1 MRVKTLSLWKSM
13 MSRLHKI
20 YADDVLGFGRY
31 EGTKLRDVPLSY
43 LKWFIVNGTDRF
55 LAEVFALELGRRDK
69 SFR

>member
-1 MRVKTLSLWKSM
+1 

-20 YADDVLGFGRY
+20 YADDVLDFGRY
-31 EGTKLRDVPLSY
+31 EGTKLRDVPTSY